1 MSNWFYVP
9 AAYISLSGF
18 VSLQERVYVMTE
30 LGLLKGSCKERLD
43 KSIYFLNIV
52 RISNP
57 LYNHVQ
63 EVVCDVW
70 CLEPQNLKPGETPIE
85 FAHNS
90 TQSFNLWPSFLP
102 QIVKGEHFR
111 GREVRGYE
119 WDFENSGLGG
129 LLSLLIFFVFQLLKL
144 LEKSS
149 SFPGTCLNL
158 KTQLGLF
165 FFKSYTSLTCLSR
178 LV

>member
-63 EVVCDVW
+63 EGMSY
-70 CLEPQNLKPGETPIE
+70 L
-85 FAHNS
+85 
-90 TQSFNLWPSFLP
+90 
-102 QIVKGEHFR
+102 
-111 GREVRGYE
+111 
-119 WDFENSGLGG
+119 
-129 LLSLLIFFVFQLLKL
+129 QLLQCKML
-144 LEKSS
+144 MFCYLICGVD
-149 SFPGTCLNL
+149 F
-158 KTQLGLF
+158 LF
-165 FFKSYTSLTCLSR
+165 FYFQPDDLYSCSCTLETCIQP
-178 LV
+178 